1 MKNKIKKLT
10 KAGICNTDISILLGM
25 RYDDIKIIME
35 ENNIKGVKWNQKI
48 YPYIYYNKDYNK
60 YYYVM
65 MKSNKKFFYEFDN
78 KESLFTAIKN
88 NKWKT
93 PKIIGEYI

>member
-1 MKNKIKKLT
+1 MKNEVKKLT
-10 KAGICNTDISILLGM
+10 NAGICNTDISILLGIK
-25 RYDDIKIIME
+25 YDDIRIIMN
-35 ENNIKGVKWNQKI
+35 ENNLKSARWNQKI
-48 YPYIYYNKDYNK
+48 YPYIYYNKNNNK

-65 MKSNKKFFYEFDN
+65 MKSNKKFFYEFED
-78 KESLFTAIKN
+78 KEGLFLSIKN

>member
-1 MKNKIKKLT
+1 MKNKIKKLIN
-10 KAGICNTDISILLGM
+10 AGICNTDISVLLGIK
-25 RYDDIKIIME
+25 YDDVKNIIE
-35 ENNIKGVKWNQKI
+35 ENNFKKIKWNQKV
-48 YPYIYYNKDYNK
+48 YPYIYYNKNLNK

-78 KESLFTAIKN
+78 KETLFVAIKN
-88 NKWKT
+88 NNWVT